1 MRIYTHVS
9 CEMAMVYA
17 RGRGV
22 FRILSEVSRI
32 SFMVAT
38 ALTIKSQ

>member
-1 MRIYTHVS
+1 MYTHVS

-22 FRILSEVSRI
+22 FKILSEVSSI
-32 SFMVAT
+32 SFIVAT
-38 ALTIKSQ
+38 ELTIKS